1 MGCIKLGIPKPQ
13 DLRKKQ
19 AVAAAGQ
26 SQLMRMYEA
35 GQVGKSHENPMEM
48 EVSLQRSANIKC
60 LYIYIYIYICFF
72 AAID

>member
-1 MGCIKLGIPKPQ
+1 MGCMKLGIPKPQ

-35 GQVGKSHENPMEM
+35 LVLTMTKSPFFFTAACCTGFEKTD
-48 EVSLQRSANIKC
+48 SLMVKTRC
-60 LYIYIYIYICFF
+60 LMFII
-72 AAID
+72 

>member
-1 MGCIKLGIPKPQ
+1 MFLVEIRGVESQPLPAWSTAGAVGMGCMKLGIPKPQ

-35 GQVGKSHENPMEM
+35 GQSKLWPLG
-48 EVSLQRSANIKC
+48 
-60 LYIYIYIYICFF
+60 
-72 AAID
+72 D

>member
-1 MGCIKLGIPKPQ
+1 MPAWSTAGAVGMGCMKLGIPKPQ

-35 GQVGKSHENPMEM
+35 GQAKKALTPKGDLGMASW
-48 EVSLQRSANIKC
+48 
-60 LYIYIYIYICFF
+60 
-72 AAID
+72 AIPW